1 MTYNNVLFRKA
12 VLENVWMP
20 PPDRVVVLEIE
31 DEINIIVREDVAEVY
46 VMEDEE
52 EINIIIVD
60 ALDLDIHKEVDELD
74 QDEDLD

>member
-1 MTYNNVLFRKA
+1 MKYDRVLFRKA
-12 VLENVWMP
+12 VLDHVWMP

-31 DEINIIVREDVAEVY
+31 DEINIIVQEDVAEVY

-52 EINIIIVD
+52 EINIIVVD

-74 QDEDLD
+74 QDESLD